1 MTQQNE
7 LEFQQLANK
16 FMGDK
21 FEERIMKAHFGVSI
35 STITK
40 IWSYIAENRHNVR
53 KNHLLWT
60 MHFLKVNPK
69 DDVNLFKEDIK
80 TVKKWVWITVDLLN
94 KQLPQVL
101 YTDHSYLGIQ
111 EHSAKI
117 IQLLVLST

>member
-69 DDVNLFKEDIK
+69 DALESQGNYDQYKVLAVAVYSINRRLSRPISSLF
-80 TVKKWVWITVDLLN
+80 LY
-94 KQLPQVL
+94 LP
-101 YTDHSYLGIQ
+101 
-111 EHSAKI
+111 
-117 IQLLVLST
+117 